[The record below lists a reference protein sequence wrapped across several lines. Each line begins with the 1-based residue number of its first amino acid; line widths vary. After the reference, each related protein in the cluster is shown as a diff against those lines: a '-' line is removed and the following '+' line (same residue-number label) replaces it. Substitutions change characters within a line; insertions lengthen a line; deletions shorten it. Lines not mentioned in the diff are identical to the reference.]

1 MRPAVPAAKADG
13 SGGDDGM
20 EPRTRDLI
28 GIAALVVV
36 LVALIVL
43 IVVAALPS

>member
-1 MRPAVPAAKADG
+1 
-13 SGGDDGM
+13 M
-20 EPRTRDLI
+20 EPKVRDLV
-28 GIAALVVV
+28 GIAVLVVV